1 MNKCLGNGYQLYL
14 IHVEELSTDMEPR
27 IEEILV
33 LQKFQGVFPKVPK
46 LPRKRDIDFTIDM
59 VPRTMLVSRDPRRMS
74 PPQLKKFKLQL
85 EELLKKGYICPSV
98 SP

>member
-1 MNKCLGNGYQLYL
+1 MKKCLGNGYQLYL

-33 LQKFQGVFPKVPK
+33 LKKFQGVFPKVPRIPPK
-46 LPRKRDIDFTIDM
+46 WDIDFTIDM
-59 VPRTMLVSRDPRRMS
+59 VPRTMLVSIDPHRMS
-74 PPQLKKFKLQL
+74 TPQLKELKLQL
-85 EELLKKGYICPSV
+85 EELLKKGYIRPSV